1 DCSNFPFAESLTM
14 SLFASVWTTFPM
26 ARNSWSWRLSNVQL
40 AAPNGFTTRQ
50 GSPTLNCKTRLR
62 DRGERPLLRANIHLG
77 CRKRLTLYLQLF
89 RVGMASWNRGFTR
102 SMSKMSK
109 RIFLYPYA
117 GPGGR
122 NYLKQIGTIQEIA
135 ATGIKLEE
143 GALLS
148 FYCDDAD

>member
-1 DCSNFPFAESLTM
+1 
-14 SLFASVWTTFPM
+14 
-26 ARNSWSWRLSNVQL
+26 
-40 AAPNGFTTRQ
+40 
-50 GSPTLNCKTRLR
+50 
-62 DRGERPLLRANIHLG
+62 LG

-148 FYCDDAD
+148 FYCDDADDAGKRDDLIFEGTLHFDPEKQQWYALIDESSYRHASNLE